1 MQLYFRLYSPKADL
15 QYPFSIPSVSC
26 YQNMCIISHHRKVN
40 KILPKLQGAMVT
52 SYLICYLLTYFN
64 FFLCR
69 LGHLQLEATWHQE
82 GPHHSCWRDIYLLH
96 LISATVINFRLRKEP
111 SSVKSLTNLGHP
123 SIVRCQSESTNNPLK
138 KLRRIGDYSGHW
150 LLAAIGRSYI

>member
-52 SYLICYLLTYFN
+52 WMSNSFNFVSPIIGVYLLTYFN

-96 LISATVINFRLRKEP
+96 LISATVINFRLQKEP

-138 KLRRIGDYSGHW
+138 KTS
-150 LLAAIGRSYI
+150 